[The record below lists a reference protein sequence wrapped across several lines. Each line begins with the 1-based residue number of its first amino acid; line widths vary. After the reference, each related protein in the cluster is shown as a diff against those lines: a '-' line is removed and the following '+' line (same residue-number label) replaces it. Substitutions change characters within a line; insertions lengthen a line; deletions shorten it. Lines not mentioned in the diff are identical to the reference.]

1 MTQQALQQV
10 TLIKPHTHA
19 GVKAAAGGV
28 ISVPA
33 TDAAWLRQHGIA
45 EDERKP
51 SALLPSPVSP
61 ASRTTHQ
68 KSLGVTH
75 E

>member
-19 GVKAAAGGV
+19 GAKAAAGGV

-45 EDERKP
+45 EDHGKP
-51 SALLPSPVSP
+51 SEP
-61 ASRTTHQ
+61 AKSAAARTTNS
-68 KSLGVTH
+68 KTLGENH

>member
-19 GVKAAAGGV
+19 GVKSAAGDV

-33 TDAAWLRQHGIA
+33 TDAVWLRQHGIA
-45 EDERKP
+45 EDEGKP
-51 SALLPSPVSP
+51 SALPMPATAP
-61 ASRTTHQ
+61 ASRTTNS
-68 KSLGVTH
+68 KTIGVTD